1 MAGNNTIKRLC
12 ILWYKKS
19 YGGTAMDI
27 SIIGTGYVGLV
38 TGACLADIGH
48 KVICSDIDEEKITQ
62 LNRGQI
68 PIYEPGLDELV
79 SRNKENKRISFTC
92 NIRKA
97 IENSKVVFIA
107 VGTPP
112 DKSGNADL
120 SFVFQVAHDI
130 AASLNEYKV
139 IVNKSTVSVGTA
151 KKVKEIIMKNRTRD
165 IPFSMVSNPEFL
177 REGSAIKDVFEGDRI
192 VIGVEDDEA
201 AKIMLQLYRPLN
213 LPMQLTDIASAELI
227 KYASNAFL
235 ATKIS
240 FINELANLCE
250 KVGADITEV
259 AKGMGA
265 DSRIGSSFL
274 KAGIGYGGSCFPKDV
289 KAITATA
296 EQFGCELKTI
306 RSAME
311 VNQKQREIVSQK
323 IVDCIVGIQEPT
335 VALLGLSFK
344 PDTDDIREAPSLYI
358 IEKLTAMGVSIKAYD
373 PIAMEKVKELYPD
386 IEYCK
391 DVYEACLRADAAV
404 FVTEWDEFFD
414 IDFHRLKNNMRQ
426 QAIID
431 ARNIFQP
438 EKIRSMGF
446 KYVSIGRK

>member
-296 EQFGCELKTI
+296 EQFGCELKII

>member
-1 MAGNNTIKRLC
+1 
-12 ILWYKKS
+12 
-19 YGGTAMDI
+19 MDI

-139 IVNKSTVSVGTA
+139 IVNKSTVPVGTA

-296 EQFGCELKTI
+296 EQFGCELKII

>member
-1 MAGNNTIKRLC
+1 
-12 ILWYKKS
+12 
-19 YGGTAMDI
+19 MDI

-296 EQFGCELKTI
+296 EQFGCELKII

>member
-139 IVNKSTVSVGTA
+139 IVNKSTVPVGTA

-296 EQFGCELKTI
+296 EQFGCELKII

>member
-1 MAGNNTIKRLC
+1 
-12 ILWYKKS
+12 
-19 YGGTAMDI
+19 MDI

-296 EQFGCELKTI
+296 EQFGCELKII
-306 RSAME
+306 RSAIE

>member
-1 MAGNNTIKRLC
+1 
-12 ILWYKKS
+12 
-19 YGGTAMDI
+19 MDI